1 MKGNNKSSYDYIYIF
16 LKGKRRRRKHHIHL
30 QLNQFFVQFKEIDIN
45 DITKESLSVFFFFFN
60 II

>member
-1 MKGNNKSSYDYIYIF
+1 MIIYIYFF

>member
-1 MKGNNKSSYDYIYIF
+1 MIIYIYIF

-45 DITKESLSVFFFFFN
+45 DITKESLSVFFFFFFFN